1 MDMIFE
7 WTIPSKKENELKR
20 LIGHKILS
28 MVKTSY
34 ETFQEHLNYLDEVG
48 EIDYRDRLSFFKYS
62 YGGLLIFFDNDTEY
76 YFGSA
81 EDLNSVIMGCQKNI
95 NGKYNENYI
104 LDDKDVLDKTSV
116 SDFFDNDFKKIL
128 NQKIRLINIL
138 TTNNLNGKEQC
149 VPSEKGI
156 EFIFENNKKLI
167 LSHNLTEN
175 SFVFAVL
182 TERDKISLNTIIKK
196 MI

>member
-1 MDMIFE
+1 MIFE
-7 WTIPSKKENELKR
+7 WSILSEKENELKH
-20 LIGHKILS
+20 LIGRKIVS

-48 EIDYRDRLSFFKYS
+48 EINYRDRLSFFKYS
-62 YGGLLIFFDNDTEY
+62 YGSLLIIFDNNTEY
-76 YFGSA
+76 SFGSA
-81 EDLNSVIMGCQKNI
+81 EDLNSIIMSCEKNI
-95 NGKYNENYI
+95 KGEYNKKHLAE
-104 LDDKDVLDKTSV
+104 DRSVLDKTSI
-116 SDFFDNDFKKIL
+116 FDVENNTDFKELLYQNIMS
-128 NQKIRLINIL
+128 INIL
-138 TTNNLNGKEQC
+138 TTNDLSGKEQGR
-149 VPSEKGI
+149 PSEKGI